1 MNKESV
7 DVSNQEVT
15 EGDEITCAQPLTQEL
30 PPVMAAPGS
39 NITSPAL
46 NMAAADRDQVAATVP
61 KKKGKCKHPRPN
73 IGPHPFT
80 MGLSY
85 PLTDHYGYWAGQG
98 QQFQMSYQPQVPFA
112 AGPGMSSW
120 YTPPSVNMDMQG
132 GAGHTPRS
140 HGWWVP
146 NLP

>member
-1 MNKESV
+1 MNDESV

-30 PPVMAAPGS
+30 PPVMAASGS
-39 NITSPAL
+39 NVISPAP

-80 MGLSY
+80 MGLTY
-85 PLTDHYGYWAGQG
+85 PFTDQYGYWAGQG

-140 HGWWVP
+140 HGW
-146 NLP
+146 